1 MKRLY
6 ISILF
11 LFTVVCANAQTDPP
25 VENQKM
31 QNIEALK
38 IAFISRQLELTPDE
52 AQRFWP
58 VYNQY
63 SNEIHVVVKNDQ
75 DVLDRDQK
83 ILDIRKNYKD
93 QFIKIIG
100 PDRTNRLFEAEG
112 KFRQLLIQAIQR
124 RQAMRQGG
132 GGGALDQ

>member
-11 LFTVVCANAQTDPP
+11 LFTVLCASAQTDPP

-63 SNEIHVVVKNDQ
+63 SNDIHVVVKNDQ

-83 ILDIRKNYKD
+83 ILDIRKSYKD
-93 QFIKIIG
+93 QFIRIIG

-132 GGGALDQ
+132 GALDQ

>member
-11 LFTVVCANAQTDPP
+11 LFTVICASAQTDPP

-83 ILDIRKNYKD
+83 ILDIRKSYKD

-132 GGGALDQ
+132 GGALDQ

>member
-11 LFTVVCANAQTDPP
+11 LFTVLCASAQTDPP

-63 SNEIHVVVKNDQ
+63 SNDIHVVVKNDQ

-83 ILDIRKNYKD
+83 ILDIRKSYKD
-93 QFIKIIG
+93 QFIRIIG

-132 GGGALDQ
+132 GGALDQ

>member
-6 ISILF
+6 ILILF
-11 LFTVVCANAQTDPP
+11 LLVVFCASAQTEPP
-25 VENQKM
+25 VESQKM

-52 AQRFWP
+52 AQIFWP

-63 SNEIHVVVKNDQ
+63 SNELHVVVKNDQ

-83 ILDIRKNYKD
+83 ILDIRKSYST

-124 RQAMRQGG
+124 RQAMRQNGG
-132 GGGALDQ
+132 GNFDQ

>member
-11 LFTVVCANAQTDPP
+11 LFIIGCASAQTDPP
-25 VENQKM
+25 MDNPKM

-52 AQRFWP
+52 AQVFWP

-63 SNEIHVVVKNDQ
+63 SYYAPNA
-75 DVLDRDQK
+75 
-83 ILDIRKNYKD
+83 
-93 QFIKIIG
+93 G
-100 PDRTNRLFEAEG
+100 
-112 KFRQLLIQAIQR
+112 
-124 RQAMRQGG
+124 
-132 GGGALDQ
+132 

>member
-11 LFTVVCANAQTDPP
+11 LFTVICASAQTDPP

-52 AQRFWP
+52 AQKFWP

-63 SNEIHVVVKNDQ
+63 SNEIHVVVKDDQ
-75 DVLDRDQK
+75 DVLERDQK
-83 ILDIRKNYKD
+83 ILDIRKSYKD

-124 RQAMRQGG
+124 RQAMRQRGES
-132 GGGALDQ
+132 GAVDQ

>member
-11 LFTVVCANAQTDPP
+11 LFTVVCASAQTDPP

-63 SNEIHVVVKNDQ
+63 SNDIHVVVKNDQ

-83 ILDIRKNYKD
+83 ILDIRKSYKD

-132 GGGALDQ
+132 GGAIDQ

>member
-11 LFTVVCANAQTDPP
+11 LFTVVCASAQTDPP

-63 SNEIHVVVKNDQ
+63 SNDIHVVVRNDQ

-83 ILDIRKNYKD
+83 ILDIRKSYKD

-124 RQAMRQGG
+124 RQAMRQRGE
-132 GGGALDQ
+132 GGAVDQ